1 MSSPVIA
8 VKRSR
13 TVLKAAPQAREHL
26 ATPPITALI
35 PQARREQ
42 GLTQRELA
50 DLLCEISQND
60 SVTREEVSRWERG
73 KRIPGPYWRAWI
85 SAALDVPHAEVDRA
99 AIAEREYR
107 RTKTNDRADHRVNTS

>member
-1 MSSPVIA
+1 M
-8 VKRSR
+8 
-13 TVLKAAPQAREHL
+13 LKAAAQAHEHQ

-35 PQARREQ
+35 PQARREH
-42 GLTQRELA
+42 GLTQRALA

-99 AIAEREYR
+99 AVVEREYR
-107 RTKTNDRADHRVNTS
+107 RTKTEDRANQRVNTS

>member
-1 MSSPVIA
+1 M
-8 VKRSR
+8 
-13 TVLKAAPQAREHL
+13 LKAVRQAHEHQD
-26 ATPPITALI
+26 TPPITALI

-85 SAALDVPHAEVDRA
+85 SAALDVPHADVDRA
-99 AIAEREYR
+99 AVLERECR
-107 RTKTNDRADHRVNTS
+107 RAKTEDHSH

>member
-1 MSSPVIA
+1 M
-8 VKRSR
+8 
-13 TVLKAAPQAREHL
+13 LKAAPQAREHQDV
-26 ATPPITALI
+26 PPITALI
-35 PQARREQ
+35 PRARREQ

-85 SAALDVPHAEVDRA
+85 SAALRVPHAEVDRA
-99 AIAEREYR
+99 AVVERECR
-107 RTKTNDRADHRVNTS
+107 RTKAETHSG

>member
-1 MSSPVIA
+1 M
-8 VKRSR
+8 
-13 TVLKAAPQAREHL
+13 LKAVRQAREHQDV
-26 ATPPITALI
+26 PPITALI

-85 SAALDVPHAEVDRA
+85 SAALDVPQAAVNRA
-99 AIAEREYR
+99 AMIEREVR
-107 RTKTNDRADHRVNTS
+107 RTRSEDDAP

>member
-1 MSSPVIA
+1 M
-8 VKRSR
+8 
-13 TVLKAAPQAREHL
+13 LKAAHQAHEHQDP
-26 ATPPITALI
+26 PPITALI

-60 SVTREEVSRWERG
+60 SLTREEVSRWERG

-85 SAALDVPHAEVDRA
+85 SAVLDVPQSEVNRA
-99 AIAEREYR
+99 AMIERECR
-107 RTKTNDRADHRVNTS
+107 RTRNEDHSS

>member
-1 MSSPVIA
+1 MVDDAPAISL
-8 VKRSR
+8 KRSR
-13 TVLKAAPQAREHL
+13 TVLKAATQAHEHPD
-26 ATPPITALI
+26 TPPITALI

-42 GLTQRELA
+42 GLTQRALA

-85 SAALDVPHAEVDRA
+85 SEALDVPHAA
-99 AIAEREYR
+99 L
-107 RTKTNDRADHRVNTS
+107 DRADDRVNTS

>member
-1 MSSPVIA
+1 M
-8 VKRSR
+8 
-13 TVLKAAPQAREHL
+13 LKAVPQAHEHL
-26 ATPPITALI
+26 ATRPITDLI
-35 PQARREQ
+35 PQARRAQ

-99 AIAEREYR
+99 ALAERQYR
-107 RTKTNDRADHRVNTS
+107 RTRTEVRTNHRVNTL

>member
-1 MSSPVIA
+1 M
-8 VKRSR
+8 
-13 TVLKAAPQAREHL
+13 LKAVQRAREHQD
-26 ATPPITALI
+26 TPPITALI

-85 SAALDVPHAEVDRA
+85 SAALHVPHAEVDRA
-99 AIAEREYR
+99 AVVEREYR
-107 RTKTNDRADHRVNTS
+107 RAKSGDRADDRVNTW

>member
-1 MSSPVIA
+1 M
-8 VKRSR
+8 
-13 TVLKAAPQAREHL
+13 LKAAPQAHEHQD
-26 ATPPITALI
+26 TPPITTLI

-42 GLTQRELA
+42 GLTQRDLA

-85 SAALDVPHAEVDRA
+85 SAALDVPHAEIDRA
-99 AIAEREYR
+99 AVVERESR
-107 RTKTNDRADHRVNTS
+107 RTRGEDHSVNTP

>member
-1 MSSPVIA
+1 M
-8 VKRSR
+8 
-13 TVLKAAPQAREHL
+13 LKAALPAPEHQDV
-26 ATPPITALI
+26 PPITALI

-73 KRIPGPYWRAWI
+73 KRIPGPYWRAFL
-85 SAALDVPHAEVDRA
+85 SAALHVPHAAVDKAATIARETRRA
-99 AIAEREYR
+99 TSE
-107 RTKTNDRADHRVNTS
+107 DHSG

>member
-1 MSSPVIA
+1 MTHPDISP
-8 VKRSR
+8 KRSR
-13 TVLKAAPQAREHL
+13 TVLKAAPQAHEHQE
-26 ATPPITALI
+26 TPPITALI

-42 GLTQRELA
+42 GLTQREFA

-85 SAALDVPHAEVDRA
+85 SAVLDVPHADVDRA
-99 AIAEREYR
+99 AVVERESR
-107 RTKTNDRADHRVNTS
+107 RTRNEDHSH

>member
-1 MSSPVIA
+1 M
-8 VKRSR
+8 
-13 TVLKAAPQAREHL
+13 LKAAPDSREHQDV
-26 ATPPITALI
+26 PPITALI
-35 PQARREQ
+35 PRARRRQ

-99 AIAEREYR
+99 AVLARESR
-107 RTKTNDRADHRVNTS
+107 RTATADHSR

>member
-1 MSSPVIA
+1 M
-8 VKRSR
+8 
-13 TVLKAAPQAREHL
+13 LKAVQPAHEHQDV
-26 ATPPITALI
+26 PPITALI

-73 KRIPGPYWRAWI
+73 KRIPGPYWRAFL
-85 SAALDVPHAEVDRA
+85 STALDVPHAEVDKA
-99 AIAEREYR
+99 AIVARETR
-107 RTKTNDRADHRVNTS
+107 RGSKEDHYG

>member
-1 MSSPVIA
+1 M
-8 VKRSR
+8 
-13 TVLKAAPQAREHL
+13 LKAVQPAHEHQDV
-26 ATPPITALI
+26 PPITALI

-73 KRIPGPYWRAWI
+73 KRIPGPYWRAFL
-85 SAALDVPHAEVDRA
+85 STALDVPHAEVDKA
-99 AIAEREYR
+99 AVVARETR
-107 RTKTNDRADHRVNTS
+107 RGSKEDHYG